1 MMGNLY
7 RSQKDSMIGGV
18 CGGLGEY
25 LGIDPTFVRL
35 FFVLLALT
43 SSGIGVLIYL
53 LLWIILPLDHPRQQR
68 QEDLGDTVR
77 TGSEEIA
84 DQARAMGEDLK
95 NIVVRPNPNASLI
108 IGGALILLGIFY
120 LLDNLQVE
128 WLRWLNFDLLW
139 PLLLIIAGLAILL
152 RRTKGD

>member
-1 MMGNLY
+1 
-7 RSQKDSMIGGV
+7 
-18 CGGLGEY
+18 
-25 LGIDPTFVRL
+25 VRL

-68 QEDLGDTVR
+68 QEDLGDAVR
-77 TGSEEIA
+77 AGSEEIA

-108 IGGALILLGIFY
+108 IGGAFILLGIFY